1 MSPIYL
7 TSSNPNIF
15 WHCLYNRNV
24 NNKAVLLAQ
33 LFSTTEPLI
42 ILLYIVFIYIYTHK
56 RHLYYLKNIDHPL
69 EYSISRQSLM
79 PGGMF
84 SMFLHLHF
92 LTCWPKPHIRYSCL
106 RQKKSF
112 LGTVSAA
119 THHMSHGLLLSINCA
134 AVFNEVGSEPSFVH
148 KKQQQRN
155 NILAI

>member
-1 MSPIYL
+1 MYL
-7 TSSNPNIF
+7 HIKSYMVIQKISSEETDYTCCCDP
-15 WHCLYNRNV
+15 V
-24 NNKAVLLAQ
+24 
-33 LFSTTEPLI
+33 LFSSI
-42 ILLYIVFIYIYTHK
+42 HSGVNYT
-56 RHLYYLKNIDHPL
+56 DHPL